1 MLARV
6 KGLLYAKMLLLWRRK
21 SRGFSK
27 LRGLWDSPSATAAKP
42 ALWELAA
49 QPPETAAGRILSNGI
64 HGCCSGGH
72 VLLNVGT
79 WGSRREKLGVLDL
92 SSSHS
97 FIRMHRELVSCN
109 ACSPASRASPLAGI
123 NRTHPQLWPG
133 SLGDL
138 HYLHGRLIIR
148 MYYRWL
154 TKWIEPTMGSAIT
167 FTLHPNVHG
176 SLPIMAHPH
185 H

>member
-6 KGLLYAKMLLLWRRK
+6 KGLLYAKMLLLWHRK

-27 LRGLWDSPSATAAKP
+27 LRGRWDSPSATAAKP
-42 ALWELAA
+42 GLWELGA
-49 QPPETAAGRILSNGI
+49 QPPQAVAGHMLSNSI

-79 WGSRREKLGVLDL
+79 WVSRREKLGVLDL
-92 SSSHS
+92 SSAHS
-97 FIRMHRELVSCN
+97 FIRVHRELVSCN

-123 NRTHPQLWPG
+123 NRTDPQLWSS

-138 HYLHGRLIIR
+138 HYMHGRLIIR
-148 MYYRWL
+148 MYYRLLRRPSL
-154 TKWIEPTMGSAIT
+154 TGLVGFECKT
-167 FTLHPNVHG
+167 HD
-176 SLPIMAHPH
+176 
-185 H
+185 